1 MTSNV
6 QPSVDDKSE
15 LGIVV
20 PITRLSKNLGNLESW
35 LSKIPKGKI
44 QVVLV
49 HDVQDPET
57 APALKQMLNQIQDQ
71 RIRYFEG
78 TFGAPGLARNFG
90 KLKINSEWIWFVDG
104 DDLPIVENV
113 LLDLRTRDQEVEV
126 VVGRF
131 ETDIN
136 GMRVQ
141 RKSSISRELTDLT
154 FNPGIWRLIFR
165 TRVFS
170 QYKFREYRMA
180 EDQLFLID
188 INFFARRCFFSD
200 NLFYIYFK
208 HSHGQLTSQKQAV
221 SELAK
226 TIPVVVR
233 EIRRA
238 DQSTRKYLE
247 IMLARQLG
255 TQLKHADKQEIFTD
269 LRRNRSLAKSL
280 SIGSLLRVGVTLF
293 RIFSRKFRKTNNE

>member
-1 MTSNV
+1 MTSDA
-6 QPSVDDKSE
+6 QPSVDEKSE

-20 PITRLSKNLGNLESW
+20 PVTKLSKNLGNLESW
-35 LSKIPKGKI
+35 ISKIPKGKI

-49 HDVQDPET
+49 HDVQDLET
-57 APALKQMLNQIQDQ
+57 APALKQMLNQIEDQ

-90 KLKINSEWIWFVDG
+90 MLKINSEWIWFVDG

-113 LLDLRTRDQEVEV
+113 LQDLKTRDQEVEV

-131 ETDIN
+131 ETDTN
-136 GMRVQ
+136 GIRVHT
-141 RKSSISRELTDLT
+141 KPSISRELIDLA
-154 FNPGIWRLIFR
+154 FNPGIWRLVFR
-165 TRVFS
+165 SRVFS
-170 QYKFREYRMA
+170 HYRFQEYRMA

-188 INFFARRCFFSD
+188 INFFTRICVYSD

-238 DQSTRKYLE
+238 DRSTRKYLE

-255 TQLKHADKQEIFTD
+255 TQLKHDNKWDVFTN
-269 LRRNRSLAKSL
+269 LRRNRSQMKSL
-280 SIGSLLRVGVTLF
+280 NIGSLLRVGVTLV
-293 RIFSRKFRKTNNE
+293 RIFSRKIRKTRHD